1 MLGKT
6 RVWTAVSLLIMMLA
20 ALVATLTMEG
30 CGLDEWK
37 SATLPEARLRFAVPA
52 NWKVNLRRPGQS
64 NTDKNVL
71 SGPSE
76 TGDGAVLTALPVMED
91 AALILI
97 ATEKTASPD
106 LFARR
111 VEDFIPLKGVRFT
124 TPMQAYSLNGLHGF
138 AGEGYGRLPSDG
150 TDVYFR
156 CMVLDVEGKP
166 VIATL
171 YAEESQKER
180 YSPIFDTIVAR
191 IHPTSGTSMAAPA
204 ASSQVASIDIDP
216 TSPMTKG
223 ALKAFSK
230 RVKAWAHR
238 VGTSPEEALEGT

>member
-20 ALVATLTMEG
+20 ALVATLATG
-30 CGLDEWK
+30 CCELDDWK
-37 SATLPEARLRFAVPA
+37 TATLPEAKLRFEVPA
-52 NWKVNLRRPGQS
+52 NWKVNLRRPGKVPS
-64 NTDKNVL
+64 ESAETAT
-71 SGPSE
+71 PSE

-97 ATEKTASPD
+97 ATEKTAAPD

-111 VEDFIPLKGVRFT
+111 VTDFIPLKGVRFT

-150 TDVYFR
+150 TAVYFR

-191 IHPTSGTSMAAPA
+191 IHPMSVAAMVPKNPDVEVVQD
-204 ASSQVASIDIDP
+204 S
-216 TSPMTKG
+216 TRSPRNPLG
-223 ALKAFSK
+223 VIARNL
-230 RVKAWAHR
+230 
-238 VGTSPEEALEGT
+238 EALAGDLRGVPKQAIEGT